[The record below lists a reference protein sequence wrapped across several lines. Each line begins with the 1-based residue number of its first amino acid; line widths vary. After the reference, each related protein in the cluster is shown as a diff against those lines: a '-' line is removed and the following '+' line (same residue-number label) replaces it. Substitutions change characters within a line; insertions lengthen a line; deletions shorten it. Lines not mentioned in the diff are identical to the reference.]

1 MKRAG
6 RVAAALL
13 ATAAAAAG
21 YVLAQG
27 PGVRDAVTA
36 LRAGQY
42 EAALAAYT
50 RDALARPADPVVHAG
65 LVRALVEVGRYD
77 EAEQAARAFL
87 AKNQRSAELET
98 PLGEVLVLRGKSAE
112 AEQSFQKA
120 IAARAREA
128 LAAEASLATLEWER
142 GRRDQA
148 RQRLERLVAAYNGGR
163 AKSASDLMA
172 VGRACRL
179 LGQDN
184 PQAFKDA
191 LKAFDE
197 AAAADPGSHEP
208 KLLLGELF
216 LDKYNSTEAQASFK
230 QVLDLNPQQPR
241 ALLGMAQAKE
251 FDGERGIPEL
261 IKKAL
266 SVNKQLVPARA
277 AQSELLSALESYP
290 AAAAE
295 AEAALEIDPESGE
308 ALAALAA
315 ARLLQGERE
324 KFAAA
329 RARFEQLYPAS
340 GELLVTVA
348 EACVRNRLYEEAA
361 GYAEEALKREPRSW
375 RALAV
380 LGQNQLR
387 LGRIDAGKTSL
398 ERSFEG
404 DPYNVWVK
412 NTLDLLDTFPQY
424 RTTETASFRLFIEGK
439 ESDLLAPYMGAL
451 AEEALQ
457 KLSARYQY
465 KPQLP
470 IRIEVYPSHA
480 DFSVRTVGLAGLGAL
495 GVCFGNVVAIDSP
508 QARDRG
514 KFNWGS
520 TLWHELAHTI
530 TMGVTDHKVPRW
542 LTEGLSVYE
551 ERRARQGWGDDMS
564 IEFLVAMKGD
574 KLLPL
579 RDLNNG
585 FVRPTSP
592 EQIGL
597 SYYQASLVV
606 EYLETTRGL
615 QALLGLLKAYKE
627 GKGTGEAFQAA
638 LGMSVDEVDKGFRAQ
653 LDERVAKPIAAI
665 RPAPK
670 LAPSRE
676 QLEARARA
684 DDGDFLAHAL
694 LGRILMSEKRPAD
707 ALPHLERARELWPES
722 AGDESP
728 YFWLAQIKKD
738 KGDLAGAAQDLQKL
752 VAKNESHEQANLELA
767 ALLEKL
773 GDDQGAAAALERVV
787 YIYPLDPK
795 LYQRLA
801 PLQAKRGDAAGAV
814 RARRALLALAPVDKA
829 EAYYQLALAELDA
842 GDRAAARRHVLLALE
857 TAPRFAQAQELLL
870 KLHRQEKP

>member
-1 MKRAG
+1 VKRPA
-6 RVAAALL
+6 RVALGLL
-13 ATAAAAAG
+13 AAAAAAG
-21 YVLAQG
+21 YVVAQG
-27 PGVRDAVTA
+27 AGVRDAVTA

-42 EAALAAYT
+42 DAALAAYA
-50 RDALARPADPVVHAG
+50 RDAQARPDDFVLHAAW
-65 LVRALVEVGRYD
+65 VRALAEVGRYD

-87 AKNQRSAELET
+87 GRSPRSVELFV
-98 PLGEVLVLRGKSAE
+98 PLGEVLILRGKSAE
-112 AEQSFQKA
+112 ADQAFQRA
-120 IAARAREA
+120 LAGRARDA
-128 LAAEASLATLEWER
+128 LSAQAWLATLDWER
-142 GRRDQA
+142 GRREQA
-148 RQRLERLVAAYNGGR
+148 KQRLEQLVEAYNGGR
-163 AKSASDLMA
+163 ARTASDLMA

-216 LDKYNSTEAQASFK
+216 LEKYNSTEAQASFK

-241 ALLGMAQAKE
+241 ALLGMAQAKD

-261 IKKAL
+261 LKKAL
-266 SVNKQLVPARA
+266 SVNPRLVPARA
-277 AQSELLSALESYP
+277 AQSELLNALENYP

-295 AEAALEIDPESGE
+295 AEAALETNPESGE
-308 ALAALAA
+308 ALSALAA
-315 ARLLQGERE
+315 SRLLSGERE
-324 KFAAA
+324 KLAAA
-329 RARFEQLYPAS
+329 RARFEELYPSS

-348 EACVRNRLYEEAA
+348 EACVRNRLYKEAA
-361 GYAEEALKREPRSW
+361 GYAREALQREPRSW
-375 RALAV
+375 RAMAV
-380 LGQNQLR
+380 LGQNELR
-387 LGRIDAGKTSL
+387 LGQIEEGKRSL

-424 RTTETASFRLFIEGK
+424 RTTETPSFRLFIEAR
-439 ESDLLAPYMGAL
+439 ESDLLAPYVGAL

-457 KLSARYQY
+457 KLSERYQH

-508 QARDRG
+508 QARERG

-520 TLWHELAHTI
+520 TLWHELAHAV
-530 TMGVTDHKVPRW
+530 TMGATDNKVPRW

-551 ERRARQGWGDDMS
+551 ERRARQGWGDDLS

-606 EYLETTRGL
+606 EHLEATRGL
-615 QALLGLLKAYKE
+615 QALLGLLKAYKD
-627 GKGTGEAFQAA
+627 GKPTSEAFVSA

-653 LDERVAKPIAAI
+653 LDEKLARPLAAI

-670 LAPSRE
+670 TAPSRE

-694 LGRILMSEKRPAD
+694 LGRILLSEKRPAE

-728 YFWLAQIKKD
+728 YFGLAQIRKD
-738 KGDLAGAAQDLQKL
+738 KGDAQGAAEELKRL
-752 VAKNESHEQANLELA
+752 VARNESHEQANLELA
-767 ALLEKL
+767 SLLEKL

-787 YIYPLDPK
+787 YIYPLDAK
-795 LYQRLA
+795 LFQRLA
-801 PLQAKRGDAAGAV
+801 PLAARRADRPAAV

-829 EAYYQLALAELDA
+829 EAYYQLALAELEA

-857 TAPRFAQAQELLL
+857 TAPRFAEAQQLLL